1 MKQFLVSAGIKMG
14 ISLVVSAALKAVIEE
29 GDSKSQLIANAIM
42 GIGACV
48 AGCIVT
54 DKIVE
59 KLYEDEQQSNKNLR
73 EILDSYFI
81 KRRIKMTG
89 WILFTAVISLVIGIV
104 LGWIL
109 CTWALANYII
119 RNGTLLK
126 KEEKDGGLQKART

>member
-1 MKQFLVSAGIKMG
+1 MKQFLVSTGIKMG

-29 GDSKSQLIANAIM
+29 GDSKSQLIAYAIM

-59 KLYEDEQQSNKNLR
+59 KLYEDEQQSNKSLR

-104 LGWIL
+104 LGWFL
-109 CTWALANYII
+109 CTWGLANYIV
-119 RNGTLLK
+119 RNNILK
-126 KEEKDGGLQKART
+126 KEENEQTKQ

>member
-1 MKQFLVSAGIKMG
+1 MKQFLVSTGIKMG

-29 GDSKSQLIANAIM
+29 GDSKSQLIAYAIM
-42 GIGACV
+42 GIGAGV

-59 KLYEDEQQSNKNLR
+59 KLYEDEQQSNKSLR

-81 KRRIKMTG
+81 KRRTKMTG

-104 LGWIL
+104 LGWFFCI
-109 CTWALANYII
+109 WALANHIA
-119 RNGTLLK
+119 RNGNGILK
-126 KEEKDGGLQKART
+126 KEENE